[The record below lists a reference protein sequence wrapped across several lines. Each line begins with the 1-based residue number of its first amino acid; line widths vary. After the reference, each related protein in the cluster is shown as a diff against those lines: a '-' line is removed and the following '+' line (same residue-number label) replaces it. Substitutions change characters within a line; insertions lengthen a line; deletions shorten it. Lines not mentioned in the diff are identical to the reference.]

1 MAGNP
6 SLLHIQDCLSMGV
19 VNGDILMDLISQSY
33 NRQEKDVNKQVLFCR
48 HLVQQQSMY
57 PLYPASLIPLDVT
70 RIRRLTWSCVPDIQ
84 IIATDKMKFVH
95 DVDGVLF
102 VAPGPLALGN
112 GAGTYARITVYPM
125 KKEGCE
131 ESVLNAVDRRCKVEI
146 ISVLLVCSHSCMGQQ
161 ISSTNAEG
169 YPREEV
175 IIPSWYWR

>member
-1 MAGNP
+1 
-6 SLLHIQDCLSMGV
+6 
-19 VNGDILMDLISQSY
+19 
-33 NRQEKDVNKQVLFCR
+33 
-48 HLVQQQSMY
+48 
-57 PLYPASLIPLDVT
+57 
-70 RIRRLTWSCVPDIQ
+70 
-84 IIATDKMKFVH
+84 MKFVH

-175 IIPSWYWR
+175 IIPSWYCR

>member
-33 NRQEKDVNKQVLFCR
+33 NHQEKDVNKQVLFCR

-169 YPREEV
+169 YPREV
-175 IIPSWYWR
+175 IIPSWYCR